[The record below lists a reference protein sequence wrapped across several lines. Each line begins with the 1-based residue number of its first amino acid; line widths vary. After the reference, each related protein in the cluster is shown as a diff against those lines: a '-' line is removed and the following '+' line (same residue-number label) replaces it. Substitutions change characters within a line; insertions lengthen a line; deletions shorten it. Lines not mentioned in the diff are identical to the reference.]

1 MQLLKNKKNP
11 DILDEAF
18 DKAPQ
23 EDSKDR
29 IVFFGVLIL
38 FGIGALTLLST
49 IFTAFLLFKAPPS
62 LVRDTRTNEAFQVTP
77 SDPNAREPNEI
88 QAFLVDRI
96 RKLHNWTGTIPSK
109 RTPGLLEKDPGMNIS
124 GKSTTRKIPT
134 PVYEASFSLAE
145 AIRIPV
151 LEKISTQVPQD
162 IFKNDPTNML
172 ANKYVLLSERY
183 WGQPK
188 QIAKGRWETLLIAD
202 INLFNPE
209 FPQGKRIGRFNKRL
223 FVSTLPSVPLLV
235 KENPFEFLAY
245 ANRKERLVID
255 SILEYDRGG
264 NVNVPR

>member
-1 MQLLKNKKNP
+1 MQLLKKNKT
-11 DILDEAF
+11 DLLREAF
-18 DKAPQ
+18 EDSPQ
-23 EDSKDR
+23 EDSRDR
-29 IVFFGVLIL
+29 VVFFGVIALI
-38 FGIGALTLLST
+38 GIAAFTGLNM
-49 IFTAFLLFKAPPS
+49 IVTAFILFKAPPS
-62 LVRDTRTNEAFQVTP
+62 LVRDTRKNEAFQVIP
-77 SDPNAREPNEI
+77 SDPNVREPGEI

-145 AIRIPV
+145 AIRVPM

-162 IFKNDPTNML
+162 IFQNDPTNML
-172 ANKYVLLSERY
+172 ANKYVLLNERF

-188 QIAKGRWETLLIAD
+188 QIANGRWETLLIAD

-209 FPQGKRIGRFNKRL
+209 FPQGKLIGRFNKRL

-255 SILEYDRGG
+255 SVLEYDRGE
-264 NVNVPR
+264 NPNVPR

>member
-1 MQLLKNKKNP
+1 MQLLKRKKSP
-11 DILDEAF
+11 DILDKAF
-18 DKAPQ
+18 DDSPQ
-23 EDSKDR
+23 DDSKDR
-29 IVFFGVLIL
+29 IIFFGVIALI
-38 FGIGALTLLST
+38 GIGALTGLNLLVTSF
-49 IFTAFLLFKAPPS
+49 ILFKAPPS
-62 LVRDTRTNEAFQVTP
+62 LVRDTTKNEAFQVMP
-77 SDPNAREPNEI
+77 SDPNTREPGEI

-145 AIRIPV
+145 AIRVPV

-162 IFKNDPTNML
+162 IFQNDPNNML
-172 ANKYVLLSERY
+172 ANKYVLLNERY

-188 QIAKGRWETLLIAD
+188 QIANGRWETLLIAD
-202 INLFNPE
+202 INMFNPE
-209 FPQGKRIGRFNKRL
+209 FPQGRLIGRFNKRL
-223 FVSTLPSVPLLV
+223 FVSSLPAVPLLV

-255 SILEYDRGG
+255 SMLEYDRGE

>member
-1 MQLLKNKKNP
+1 MQVLQKTP
-11 DILDEAF
+11 DILEEAL
-18 DKAPQ
+18 DDAPQ
-23 EDSKDR
+23 DDSKDR
-29 IVFFGVLIL
+29 IIFFGVLIL
-38 FGIGALTLLST
+38 IGIGVLTLINSG
-49 IFTAFLLFKAPPS
+49 ISAFLLFKAPPS
-62 LVRDTRTNEAFQVTP
+62 LVRDTRTGEAFQVTP
-77 SDPNAREPNEI
+77 SDPNVREPSEI
-88 QAFLVDRI
+88 LTFLVDRV

-109 RTPGLLEKDPGMNIS
+109 KTPGLLEKDPGMNIS
-124 GKSTTRKIPT
+124 GKTSTRRIPT

-162 IFKNDPTNML
+162 IFQNDPANML
-172 ANKYVLLSERY
+172 SNKYVLLTERY

-188 QIAKGRWETLLIAD
+188 QISDNRWETLLIAD
-202 INLFNPE
+202 ITMFNPE
-209 FPQGKRIGRFNKRL
+209 FPQGKLIGHFNKRI

-264 NVNVPR
+264 KVNAPR